1 MNGIDISIYQ
11 QNIDLRN
18 IDKNIKYVYIKAT
31 EGVNFVDK
39 AFHKNT
45 QNAKESGL
53 KYGFYHFMSEATEPS
68 QQAIDFYNA
77 IKQYDYSLIPV
88 LDIENNTKGRTKT
101 QVTDRVL
108 QFLNKFKELSGI
120 DCIIYTYTSFESA
133 YLDSRV
139 ANYKCWIA
147 NYNGGNS
154 YPNPIIFKSYVGH
167 QYSGTGTIQGYN
179 GQIDVNNFTSAIEL
193 SNGSVSGNVVPIQ
206 ANANVVSTTSVDY
219 SKYSN
224 YIINQGHSVLDIQK
238 LLNNKGYKLVC
249 DGIMGTNTLNAIKDF
264 QAKRGL
270 WVDGLVGKDTYNKL
284 IETVSSKGNQWTA
297 KVQAILGVTEDGIVG
312 EQTLSVTPTL
322 KVGSQGQ
329 LVKLLQER
337 LNSYGFNCGIA
348 DGIFGNATKQALYNY
363 QVNRKL
369 LADGICGKQ
378 TWKQLML

>member
-31 EGVNFVDK
+31 EGVNFIDK

-53 KYGFYHFMSEATEPS
+53 KYGFYHFMSEQTSPS
-68 QQAIDFYNA
+68 QQAIDFFNA

-147 NYNGGNS
+147 NYNGGNY
-154 YPNPIIFKSYVGH
+154 YPKPIIFNSYIGH

-193 SNGSVSGNVVPIQ
+193 SNGSVSGNINTTQ
-206 ANANVVSTTSVDY
+206 SSANVISSTSVDY

-224 YIINQGHSVLDIQK
+224 YIINQGHSVLEIQK

-249 DGIMGTNTLNAIKDF
+249 DGIMGNNTLSAIKDF
-264 QAKRGL
+264 QAKQGL
-270 WVDGLVGKDTYNKL
+270 LVDGLVGKETYNKL
-284 IETVSSKGNQWTA
+284 TQTIKKNGNEWTA
-297 KVQAILGVTEDGIVG
+297 KVQGVIGVTQDGIVG
-312 EQTLSVTPTL
+312 EVTLSHLPTL
-322 KVGSQGQ
+322 KVGLQGQ

-337 LNSYGFNCGIA
+337 LNSYGFNCGTA

>member
-18 IDKNIKYVYIKAT
+18 IDKSIEYVYIKAT

-39 AFHKNT
+39 AFTRNT
-45 QNAKESGL
+45 ENAKASGL
-53 KYGFYHFMSEATEPS
+53 KYGYYHFMSEQTSPS

-108 QFLNKFKELSGI
+108 EFLNKFKELSGI

-147 NYNGGNS
+147 NYNGGSS
-154 YPNPIIFKSYVGH
+154 YPTPIIFKNYVGH
-167 QYSGTGTIQGYN
+167 QYSGSGRVQGYN

-193 SNGSVSGNVVPIQ
+193 NVGSSSDTVVQNTINVQPMI
-206 ANANVVSTTSVDY
+206 DY
-219 SKYSN
+219 SSYSN
-224 YIINQGHSVLDIQK
+224 YITNQGHNVLEIQK
-238 LLNNKGYKLVC
+238 LLNNKGYNLTC
-249 DGIMGTNTLNAIKDF
+249 DGIMGNNTLSAIKDF
-264 QAKRGL
+264 QAKQGL
-270 WVDGLVGKDTYNKL
+270 LVDGLVGKETYNKL
-284 IETVSSKGNQWTA
+284 SQTIKKNGNEWTA
-297 KVQAILGVTEDGIVG
+297 KVQGVIGVTQDGIVG
-312 EQTLSVTPTL
+312 EVTLSCLSTL

-337 LNSYGFNCGIA
+337 LNYYGFNCGNV
-348 DGIFGNATKQALYNY
+348 DGIFGNGTKQALYNY

>member
-31 EGVNFVDK
+31 EGVNFIDK

-68 QQAIDFYNA
+68 QQAVDFYNA

-108 QFLNKFKELSGI
+108 QFLNKFKELTGI

-139 ANYKCWIA
+139 VNYKCWIA

-167 QYSGTGTIQGYN
+167 QYSGTGAVQGYN

-193 SNGSVSGNVVPIQ
+193 NVGSSNDTVIQNTISVQSM
-206 ANANVVSTTSVDY
+206 VDY
-219 SKYSN
+219 SSYSN
-224 YIINQGHSVLDIQK
+224 YIVNQGHGVLEIQK
-238 LLNNKGYKLVC
+238 LLNNKGYNLVC
-249 DGIMGTNTLNAIKDF
+249 DGIMGNNTLSAIKDF
-264 QAKRGL
+264 QAKQGL
-270 WVDGLVGKDTYNKL
+270 TVDGLVGKETYNKL
-284 IETVSSKGNQWTA
+284 TQTVANGNEWTK
-297 KVQAILGVTEDGIVG
+297 KVQNVIGVVQDGIVG
-312 EQTLSVTPTL
+312 EVTLSHLPTL
-322 KVGSQGQ
+322 QVGSQGE

-337 LNSYGFNCGIA
+337 LNYYGFNCGNV
-348 DGIFGNATKQALYNY
+348 DGIFGNGTKQALYNY
-363 QVNRKL
+363 QINRKL
-369 LADGICGKQ
+369 SADGICGKQ

>member
-31 EGVNFVDK
+31 EGVNFIDK

-45 QNAKESGL
+45 QNAKDSGL

-154 YPNPIIFKSYVGH
+154 YPSPIIFKNYVGH
-167 QYSGTGTIQGYN
+167 QYSGSGRVQGYN

-193 SNGSVSGNVVPIQ
+193 NVGSSNDTIIQNTINVQPMI
-206 ANANVVSTTSVDY
+206 NY
-219 SKYSN
+219 SSYSN
-224 YIINQGHSVLDIQK
+224 YITNQGHNVLEIQK
-238 LLNNKGYKLVC
+238 LLNNKGYNLTC
-249 DGIMGTNTLNAIKDF
+249 DGIMGNNTLSAIKDF
-264 QAKRGL
+264 QAKQGL
-270 WVDGLVGKDTYNKL
+270 LVDGLVGKETYNKL
-284 IETVSSKGNQWTA
+284 SQTIKKNGNEWTA
-297 KVQAILGVTEDGIVG
+297 KVQGVIGVTQDGIVG
-312 EQTLSVTPTL
+312 EVTLSCLPTL
-322 KVGSQGQ
+322 KLGSQGQ

-337 LNSYGFNCGIA
+337 LNSYGFNCGTA

-369 LADGICGKQ
+369 LSDGICGKQ

>member
-18 IDKNIKYVYIKAT
+18 IDKNVKYVYIKAT
-31 EGVNFVDK
+31 EGVNFIDK

-68 QQAIDFYNA
+68 QQAIDFYSA

-147 NYNGGNS
+147 NYNGGNV
-154 YPNPIIFKSYVGH
+154 YPNSIIFKNYVGH
-167 QYSGTGTIQGYN
+167 QYSGSGSVQGYN

-193 SNGSVSGNVVPIQ
+193 NVGSSNDTVIQNTISVQSM
-206 ANANVVSTTSVDY
+206 VDY
-219 SKYSN
+219 SSYSN
-224 YIINQGHSVLDIQK
+224 YIVNQGHGVLEIQK
-238 LLNNKGYKLVC
+238 LLNNKGYNLVC
-249 DGIMGTNTLNAIKDF
+249 DGIMGNNTLSAIKDF
-264 QAKRGL
+264 QAKQGL
-270 WVDGLVGKDTYNKL
+270 TVDGLVGKETYNKL
-284 IETVSSKGNQWTA
+284 TQTVANGNEWTK
-297 KVQAILGVTEDGIVG
+297 KVQNVIGVVQDGIVG
-312 EQTLSVTPTL
+312 EVTLSHLPTL
-322 KVGSQGQ
+322 QVGSQGE

-337 LNSYGFNCGIA
+337 LNYYGFNCGNV
-348 DGIFGNATKQALYNY
+348 DGIFGNGTKQALYNY
-363 QVNRKL
+363 QINRKL